1 MLLDTI
7 AKLPERVAAF
17 ATGSRVH
24 VGAPLSKPQL
34 KAVAARA
41 PALLPVYAHC
51 NGFTANWY
59 ALRVP
64 HLVGR
69 ISIPT
74 WTEVTRMMR
83 AENHAF
89 AAQTKRGWI
98 PFDMDGLGDFGTLI
112 DASGTTP
119 RLVRVYPGLEVE
131 LPLSVDAY
139 LERALSVGG
148 MFSWQDHLD
157 RTNPVHQRA
166 SYNGFFEEVLGLFGA
181 GTAKHFVKPSHATR
195 LELPPRL
202 PTLEIPAASRTQFP
216 ARGTSERCRFDGS
229 VETSVIRLAELGSGT
244 PFPRELVDFYL
255 RTGRV
260 EVTWKLGKRTTSFAI
275 LTPQQA
281 FNRDSET
288 VPRTWDVSYGA
299 RIGSKDPELGDKY
312 LLVAKENDVLFRI
325 TEGKVQLF
333 YREAS
338 GEVQPI
344 HLSFSAYVAK
354 MFRVGGYED
363 WEVLFLGET
372 LNPKLPRVADCLDG
386 LRTCFPDLDLEAFS
400 ARAG

>member
-24 VGAPLSKPQL
+24 VGPPLSKAQL

-41 PALLPVYAHC
+41 PALLPVYEHC
-51 NGFTANWY
+51 NGFTTHWY

-69 ISIPT
+69 ISVPT

-83 AENHAF
+83 SENHPF

-98 PFDMDGLGDFGTLI
+98 PFDLDGADFGTLI
-112 DASGTTP
+112 DPSGTTP
-119 RLVRVYPGLEVE
+119 RLFRVYPSLEVE
-131 LPLSVDAY
+131 LPLSVDGY
-139 LERALSVGG
+139 LERALSVFG

-157 RTNPVHQRA
+157 RTNPVHARA

-181 GTAKHFVKPSHATR
+181 ATAKHFVKPSHATR
-195 LELPPRL
+195 LELPSRL
-202 PTLEIPAASRTQFP
+202 PTLEIPAAASRTQF
-216 ARGTSERCRFDGS
+216 RFDGS

-281 FNRDSET
+281 FNRESET
-288 VPRTWDVSYGA
+288 APRTWDVSYGA
-299 RIGSKDPELGDKY
+299 RIGSKDPEFADKY
-312 LLVAKENDVLFRI
+312 LLIAKENDVLFRI
-325 TEGKVQLF
+325 TDGKVQLF

-344 HLSFSAYVAK
+344 HLSFRAYVAK

-363 WEVLFLGET
+363 WEVLFLDEA
-372 LNPKLPRVADCLDG
+372 LNPKLPKVADCLDG
-386 LRTCFPDLDLEAFS
+386 LRACFPDLDLEAFCV
-400 ARAG
+400 RAG